1 MNVKWLWSRFIWH
14 WGKRRNKSS
23 KNSATFSSVSTWFET
38 KRNISVWYNGWE
50 IHSQLKSIKK
60 EPWWEHLHSFP
71 IEKHKRNLDC
81 SEKSKVEDGK
91 KGERNQHLRYQDQEE
106 NVGENEAWGYI
117 HIYII
122 YIIFIYTY
130 FIYET
135 EEVDEGEDE
144 ENGDEMTKKILQ
156 NEEKSHENA
165 DDHGDKVCN
174 ENVVA
179 SVGEVGPQVRGAELR
194 NQNLIKIVIINYHY
208 HYHYHYHGIW
218 QSCKNV
224 PTVPTSRC

>member
-1 MNVKWLWSRFIWH
+1 M
-14 WGKRRNKSS
+14 
-23 KNSATFSSVSTWFET
+23 
-38 KRNISVWYNGWE
+38 
-50 IHSQLKSIKK
+50 
-60 EPWWEHLHSFP
+60 HSFP
-71 IEKHKRNLDC
+71 IEKHKKNLDC

-91 KGERNQHLRYQDQEE
+91 KGERNQHLRYKDQEE
-106 NVGENEAWGYI
+106 NVGEDEGWGYI
-117 HIYII
+117 HIY
-122 YIIFIYTY
+122 
-130 FIYET
+130 ET
-135 EEVDEGEDE
+135 EEGDKGEDG
-144 ENGDEMTKKILQ
+144 ENEDEMTNKILE

-194 NQNLIKIVIINYHY
+194 NQNLIRIVIIN
-208 HYHYHYHGIW
+208 YHYHYHGIW

>member
-1 MNVKWLWSRFIWH
+1 M
-14 WGKRRNKSS
+14 
-23 KNSATFSSVSTWFET
+23 
-38 KRNISVWYNGWE
+38 
-50 IHSQLKSIKK
+50 
-60 EPWWEHLHSFP
+60 
-71 IEKHKRNLDC
+71 
-81 SEKSKVEDGK
+81 
-91 KGERNQHLRYQDQEE
+91 
-106 NVGENEAWGYI
+106 GENEAWGYI

-135 EEVDEGEDE
+135 EEGDEGEDE

-194 NQNLIKIVIINYHY
+194 NQNLIRIVIINY